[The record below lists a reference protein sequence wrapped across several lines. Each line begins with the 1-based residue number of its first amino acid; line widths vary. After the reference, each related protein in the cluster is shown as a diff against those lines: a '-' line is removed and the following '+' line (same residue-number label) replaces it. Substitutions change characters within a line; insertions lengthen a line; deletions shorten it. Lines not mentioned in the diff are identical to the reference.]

1 MRNAKKMVVLFL
13 IVFLFSLLAGCGPQA
28 TTLTGTEKDAVLAFS
43 EAKTDD
49 LLAGISTNDYAL
61 FSKDFDEDMLK
72 AMTQSQFDALKKDR
86 DDKLGPYVSRQVN
99 SVLQRQDGFYV
110 VIYDAKFEK
119 DAAVTMR
126 VVFRVADPHQVSGL
140 WFNK

>member
-1 MRNAKKMVVLFL
+1 MRNAKKMYVLFM

-72 AMTQSQFDALKKDR
+72 AITQSQFDALKKDR

-99 SVLQRQDGFYV
+99 TVLRQGDFYV
-110 VIYDAKFEK
+110 VLYDAKFEK

-126 VVFRVADPHQVSGL
+126 VVFRAADFQ
-140 WFNK
+140 